1 MKRDKEADEND
12 TVKELPAV
20 TVDQMFNVKAALG
33 EHFTSPPKAYTE
45 DTLLSAME
53 HAGNDEYDENTEK
66 KGLGTPATR
75 AGVIE
80 SLVKN
85 GYAVREGKKIHAT
98 DKGKRLISVV
108 PKEVKSAMLTAEWE
122 SKLQEIEHGKLS
134 EVTFMSRIDHF
145 ISETCE
151 RYKLADASERKR

>member
-1 MKRDKEADEND
+1 
-12 TVKELPAV
+12 
-20 TVDQMFNVKAALG
+20 
-33 EHFTSPPKAYTE
+33 
-45 DTLLSAME
+45 ME
-53 HAGNDEYDENTEK
+53 YAGSDEYDENTEK

-85 GYAVREGKKIHAT
+85 GYAVRDGKKIHAT

-108 PKEVKSAMLTAEWE
+108 PKEVKSARLTAEWE